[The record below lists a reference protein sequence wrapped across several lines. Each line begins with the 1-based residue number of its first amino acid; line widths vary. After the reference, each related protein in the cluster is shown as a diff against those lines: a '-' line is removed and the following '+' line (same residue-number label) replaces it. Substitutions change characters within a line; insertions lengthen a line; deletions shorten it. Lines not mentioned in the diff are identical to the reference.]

1 MKFKILGSKRVV
13 SKNLDKFRIDW
24 DHAVRRGSK
33 GQFGKFQFNVKK
45 LLRPYWEKHIV
56 YEEVPVV
63 AKAGE
68 RGKSVD
74 LMNLTTRQ
82 IIEVQGKAHG
92 EYVPGF
98 FHKNRFDYLKQ
109 MQRDQFKKDWA
120 ELNDFEFF
128 EIMEEDE
135 LNDELLE
142 KLGII

>member
-1 MKFKILGSKRVV
+1 MKFKMLGSNRIV

-24 DHAVRRGSK
+24 DEAIRRGPK
-33 GQFGKFQFNVKK
+33 GQFGKFQFEVKK
-45 LLRPYWEKHIV
+45 LLRPFWENHIV

-63 AKAGE
+63 AKIGQ

-74 LMNLTTRQ
+74 LLNLTTRQ

-109 MQRDQFKKDWA
+109 IKRDEFKKEWA
-120 ELNDFEFF
+120 RINDFDFF
-128 EIMEEDE
+128 EIFEDDE
-135 LNDELLE
+135 LNIKLLE
-142 KLGII
+142 KLDII